1 MIEAGHF
8 AAFLALVLS
17 AFQAWQGLAGKR
29 GTSGLFALIAFGAM
43 ALSFATL
50 LYAFA
55 RSDFSVELVAANSH
69 TLKPFAYKIAG
80 TWGNHEGSMALW
92 CLVGIGFGAAG
103 AKLLSTGRPVFEA
116 RALGVQGL
124 LNLGALAYLLF
135 ASSPFTR
142 LDPAPL
148 QGAGLNPLL
157 QDPALAIHPPMLYL
171 GYVGY
176 SFVFALAAAGLIEGR
191 IDRDWAKTARLWG
204 LAAFA
209 PLTVGIALGS
219 YWAYYE
225 LGWGG
230 WWFWD
235 PVENASLMPWLIGAA
250 LMHSVIVTEKRGS
263 FGVWTALLAV
273 LAFCFSMLGAFLV
286 RSGVL
291 TSVHAFAVDPLRGS
305 MLLGGL
311 LVFGGAALLLF
322 ALRAG
327 KLKAGPDWNAASR
340 EGAMMGNNLVLTVA
354 AATVLL
360 GTLFPLIA
368 EAAGETISVGEPY
381 FNLTFTPIMSLA
393 LIALPIVQAWSWGKA
408 DLSSVW
414 KWLAGFAGVVGIFWL
429 AGIGPFDIPLLAG
442 VGLGIG
448 VWLLIGAAM
457 EIWRRAKTVGRLPK
471 LPMRVWGMTLAH
483 AGLGLF
489 VLGAVLETTGRTHT
503 TVALQEGETQTIA
516 GWDVRL
522 DDVSSIEGP
531 NWYAERATLTARNG
545 RAEQV
550 MQPQK
555 RYYPA
560 AAMPTTETAIHK
572 TGLADLYVAL
582 GDGRRNQKGETRWTF
597 EVFLNP
603 FIDLIYLGVALIAL
617 GSGLSMASKR
627 RRVKEEGE
635 VA

>member
-8 AAFLALVLS
+8 AAFLALILSFFQAGQGLIGQRRAAGLS
-17 AFQAWQGLAGKR
+17 ALV
-29 GTSGLFALIAFGAM
+29 AFGAM
-43 ALSFATL
+43 TFAFATL
-50 LYAFA
+50 VVAFA
-55 RSDFSVELVAANSH
+55 TSDFSVQLVAANSH
-69 TLKPFAYKIAG
+69 TLKPFVYKIAG

-92 CLVGIGFGAAG
+92 CLVGIGFGAVA
-103 AKLLSTGRPVFEA
+103 AKLMSTGRPVFEA

-124 LNLGALAYLLF
+124 LNAGALLYLLL

-157 QDPALAIHPPMLYL
+157 QDPALAAHPPMLYL

-191 IDRDWAKTARLWG
+191 IDRVWARTARLWA
-204 LAAFA
+204 LAAFM
-209 PLTVGIALGS
+209 PLTLGIALGS

-250 LMHSVIVTEKRGS
+250 LLHSVIVTEKRGS

-305 MLLGGL
+305 LLLAGL
-311 LVFGGAALLLF
+311 LVFGGAALILF
-322 ALRAG
+322 AVRSG
-327 KLKAGPDWNAASR
+327 KLEAGPNWTTGSR
-340 EGAMMGNNLVLTVA
+340 EGALMGNNLVLIVA
-354 AATVLL
+354 TATVLL

-368 EAAGETISVGEPY
+368 EAAGETMSVGEPY

-408 DLSSVW
+408 DLSSLW
-414 KWLAGFAGVVGIFWL
+414 KWAAAFAGIVAVFWL
-429 AGIGPFDIPLLAG
+429 AGIGPFNIPLLAG
-442 VGLGIG
+442 IGLAIA
-448 VWLLIGAAM
+448 VWLIAGAAI
-457 EIWRRAKTVGRLPK
+457 EIWRRAKTVQRLGKMPA
-471 LPMRVWGMTLAH
+471 RVWGMTLAH

-489 VLGAVLETTGRTHT
+489 IMGAVLETSGRAHT
-503 TVALQEGETQTIA
+503 TIALQEGQATSVA
-516 GWDVRL
+516 GWQLTL
-522 DDVSSIEGP
+522 DDVESIEGP
-531 NWYAERATLTARNG
+531 NWYAERATLTARRG
-545 RAEQV
+545 GTVTEL
-550 MQPQK
+550 QPHK
-555 RYYPA
+555 RFYPA
-560 AAMPTTETAIHK
+560 AQMPTTETAIHK

-582 GDGRRNQKGETRWTF
+582 GDGRRNTQGETRWTF

-603 FIDLIYLGVALIAL
+603 FIDLIYLGTILIGLGAL
-617 GSGLSMASKR
+617 LSMFGRKTRA
-627 RRVKEEGE
+627 KEAEE
-635 VA
+635 